1 MFYWIQTYLTRHF
14 KWLIVIL
21 LAVLIVSFV
30 FTIGNF
36 SPLGGGGRRYVDQP
50 FFGYDLSSEKDASD
64 IFNRGRVSLSIN
76 IPFYADNPEFMQMY
90 SLTRIALLHQADLIG
105 LPGPSKEEFS
115 AFVRSLPAFMD
126 FSTQEFDESRYTAF
140 LDSLSNSSLS
150 EMLVTRVL
158 QEDFKIDRMR
168 NLLQGPGHMLPHEA
182 LETAKQN
189 DTVWD
194 LHTASLP
201 YASFNPEVSPSREE
215 LESYFTRNAFRYLI
229 PAKTEAGFLRFDPV
243 NFIDETYQP
252 DDGEKQI
259 HFVTNKARYQA
270 DMPPPEPVEGEDDSA
285 ESPETPETPE
295 VTLDQVEDKVIGE
308 LRLEKASK
316 DAQSAA
322 EEFAYYLFDQEIEN
336 GSVAFTD
343 AIAAEGLELVPLEP
357 YGEGS
362 VASQMGLGPETLN
375 QVFRLNE
382 SRYFSDPIQ
391 EGDQFVILI
400 YRGRIPERAPTL
412 DEVID
417 RVTADLGEEIRREK
431 FVAKGQSLKEE
442 IEAALEAGESFTDAA
457 SGRELELA
465 SFEEYKQSDPAP
477 DGLNPGARNQ
487 LEGLEEGEVSNWV
500 ADPTNGTLV
509 FAARKLVPD
518 YTLADEPVQ
527 TVIKSQSRVLS
538 SRNVDPI
545 ISELLDRELADT
557 AYRR

>member
-36 SPLGGGGRRYVDQP
+36 SPLGGGGQRYVDQP

-76 IPFYADNPEFMQMY
+76 IPFYADNPEFLQTY

-105 LPGPSKEEFS
+105 LPSPSEEEFR

-126 FSTQEFDESRYTAF
+126 FSTQEFDESRYAAF
-140 LDSLSNSSLS
+140 LDSLSNSSLT

-158 QEDFKIDRMR
+158 QEDFIIDRMR

-201 YASFNPEVSPSREE
+201 YASFKPEVSPSREE

-229 PAKTEAGFLRFDPV
+229 PAKTEAGFLRFDPA

-270 DMPPPEPVEGEDDSA
+270 DMPPPEPVEEEDDST
-285 ESPETPETPE
+285 ESSETPE
-295 VTLDQVEDKVIGE
+295 VTLDQVEEKVIGE
-308 LRLEKASK
+308 LRLEKASR

-322 EEFAYYLFDQEIEN
+322 EEFAYYLFDQDIEN
-336 GSVAFTD
+336 ASGTFTE
-343 AIAAEGLELVPLEP
+343 AIASEGLELVPLEP
-357 YGEGS
+357 YGQGS
-362 VASQMGLGPETLN
+362 VATQKGLGTETLN

-391 EGDQFVILI
+391 DGDQFVILI

-417 RVTADLGEEIRREK
+417 GVTADLVEEIRREK
-431 FVAKGQSLKEE
+431 FVAKGQSMKTE
-442 IEAALEAGESFTDAA
+442 IEAALAAGESFTGAA
-457 SGRELELA
+457 SGLELELA

-477 DGLNPGARNQ
+477 EGLNPGARNQ
-487 LEGLEEGEVSNWV
+487 LEGLEEGEVSNWI

-509 FAARKLVPD
+509 FAERKLIPE

-527 TVIKSQSRVLS
+527 TVIKSQSRVVS

>member
-76 IPFYADNPEFMQMY
+76 IPFYADNPEFLQMY
-90 SLTRIALLHQADLIG
+90 SFTRIALLHQADLIG
-105 LPGPSKEEFS
+105 LPGPNKEEFS

-140 LDSLSNSSLS
+140 LDSLSSSSLS
-150 EMLVTRVL
+150 ELLVTRVL
-158 QEDFKIDRMR
+158 QEDFIIDRMR

-215 LESYFTRNAFRYLI
+215 LESYFSRNAFRYLI
-229 PAKTEAGFLRFDPV
+229 PAKTEAGFLRFDPA

-270 DMPPPEPVEGEDDSA
+270 DLPPPDPVEEEDDST
-285 ESPETPETPE
+285 ESPETPE
-295 VTLDQVEDKVIGE
+295 VTLDQVEEKVIGE

-322 EEFAYYLFDQEIEN
+322 EEFAYYLFDKDIGN
-336 GSVAFTD
+336 GSGAFTD
-343 AIAAEGLELVPLEP
+343 AIAAEGLELVPLDP
-357 YGEGS
+357 YGQGS

-391 EGDQFVILI
+391 DGEQFVILI
-400 YRGRIPERAPTL
+400 YRGRIPEREPTL
-412 DEVID
+412 EEVME

-431 FVAKGQSLKEE
+431 FVAKGQSLKTE
-442 IEAALEAGESFTDAA
+442 IEAALAAGESFTNAA
-457 SGRELELA
+457 AGKELELA
-465 SFEEYKQSDPAP
+465 SFEEYKQSDPPP
-477 DGLNPGARNQ
+477 DGFNPGARNQ

-500 ADPTNGTLV
+500 TDPNNGILV

>member
-36 SPLGGGGRRYVDQP
+36 SPLGGGGRQYVDQP

-105 LPGPSKEEFS
+105 LPGPSEEEFR

-229 PAKTEAGFLRFDPV
+229 PAKSEAGFLQFLPA

-270 DMPPPEPVEGEDDSA
+270 DMPPPEPVEEEDEST
-285 ESPETPETPE
+285 ESPESPEAPE
-295 VTLDQVEDKVIGE
+295 VTLDQVEEKVIGE

-343 AIAAEGLELVPLEP
+343 AIAAEGLELVRLEP

-362 VASQMGLGPETLN
+362 VASQMGLGTETLN

-391 EGDQFVILI
+391 DGDQFVILI

-442 IEAALEAGESFTDAA
+442 IEAALEAGESFTGAA

-500 ADPTNGTLV
+500 TDPTNGTLV

-545 ISELLDRELADT
+545 ISELLDRELVDT